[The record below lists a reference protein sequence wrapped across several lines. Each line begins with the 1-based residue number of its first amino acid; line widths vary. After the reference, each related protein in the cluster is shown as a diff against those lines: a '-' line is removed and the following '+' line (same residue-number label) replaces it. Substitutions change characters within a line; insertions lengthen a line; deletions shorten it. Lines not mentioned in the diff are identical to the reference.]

1 MLAWLSILA
10 FKASGSRKENL
21 GDKLAKFAP
30 GCLLIF
36 PYIGIVPGPFQVH
49 GSCGLWKTQWSS
61 QACSSDM
68 DPERQAAA
76 DAHCILRI
84 VNAD

>member
-30 GCLLIF
+30 GCLSS
-36 PYIGIVPGPFQVH
+36 PTSAACHVPFKCMEPVVFGRH
-49 GSCGLWKTQWSS
+49 SG
-61 QACSSDM
+61 
-68 DPERQAAA
+68 
-76 DAHCILRI
+76 DARPAH
-84 VNAD
+84 VK

>member
-30 GCLLIF
+30 GWILNFTCISSVRRALQVSLK
-36 PYIGIVPGPFQVH
+36 PFQVCFLRR
-49 GSCGLWKTQWSS
+49 G
-61 QACSSDM
+61 ACKDLPCM
-68 DPERQAAA
+68 EPVLLGKPIA
-76 DAHCILRI
+76 ILRP
-84 VNAD
+84 ADVI